1 MTGVQ
6 TCALPIS
13 LLITKCTQGCY
24 YILKVLMFWNHL
36 SNTVLG
42 HFVCAWLELLC
53 SSIACSIICLKMMQ
67 QKNFIYVTVN
77 DSECRSLFQIT
88 CLIIS
93 TEQGWLPVRF
103 HEITFIHMGTPAR
116 CPPISVLSF
125 FFQVIIDRIQEFTS
139 GVSTGL
145 SPEIGRA
152 HV

>member
-1 MTGVQ
+1 MKKPPPCGRNTL
-6 TCALPIS
+6 TFIT
-13 LLITKCTQGCY
+13 LLITKCAQRCY

-36 SNTVLG
+36 SNTGLR

-53 SSIACSIICLKMMQ
+53 SSIACSIICLQMMQ

-88 CLIIS
+88 CLIIP

-116 CPPISVLSF
+116 CPPVSVLSF
-125 FFQVIIDRIQEFTS
+125 F
-139 GVSTGL
+139 L
-145 SPEIGRA
+145 SIRNSI
-152 HV
+152 